1 MENREQSEG
10 IAEALR
16 NCRLFA
22 GASEAT
28 IAAAVASSLS
38 RVENYP
44 AGALLFEGRRLSA
57 VGLVLEGEIRVSGGG
72 GVPLNRLRAG
82 DCFGFAGL
90 FAGEYDYPTAVTA
103 DTPARLLWLPEAL
116 MRELLAGDPALAL
129 SFLTALSEKIRFLNG
144 KIAAFTAGSA
154 AEKLALYFEQ
164 YASPDGTV
172 KIGCSMSELAKRLDM
187 GRASLYRALD
197 ELERAGRLRREG
209 ETFLLL
215 ANNGL

>member
-1 MENREQSEG
+1 MENREQWKE
-10 IAEALR
+10 IAAALR
-16 NCRLFA
+16 RCRLFA
-22 GASEAT
+22 GAGEAT
-28 IAAAVASSLS
+28 LAAAAESPLA
-38 RVENYP
+38 RVEHYP

-90 FAGEYDYPTAVTA
+90 FAGEYDYPTTVTA

-116 MRELLAGDPALAL
+116 MRGLLAADPALAL

-154 AEKLALYFEQ
+154 AEKLALYLEQ
-164 YASPDGTV
+164 YAAPDGSV
-172 KIGCSMSELAKRLDM
+172 RVGCSMSELAKRLDM
-187 GRASLYRALD
+187 GRASLYRAFE

-209 ETFLLL
+209 DTFLLL